1 MVAFAVLGY
10 AAFQFTGQ
18 VTSHATLTAQKA
30 SAPPSRQV
38 IHTPTARATASATPT
53 ASAAATARPAAPR
66 AQTIAAVSAV
76 AFGPLGTADGDNPQ
90 IAARVLTDPALG
102 WLTQWYASADFGDLK
117 QGTGLLLD
125 MGRTV
130 TITTVSLSLGSHPG
144 AELEL
149 RLGAAPD
156 LSVLP
161 VVAAATA
168 TGDQL
173 SVPLTT
179 PARARYVLVWFTK
192 LPPDG
197 AGTYQVVVHDV
208 TVRGQP

>member
-30 SAPPSRQV
+30 GAPSRKV
-38 IHTPTARATASATPT
+38 INTPPTPRATASATPT
-53 ASAAATARPAAPR
+53 ATARPAALR

-76 AFGPLGTADGDNPQ
+76 AFGPLGTADGDNPT

-161 VVAAATA
+161 VVATATA

>member
-30 SAPPSRQV
+30 GAPSRKV
-38 IHTPTARATASATPT
+38 INTPPTPRATASATPT
-53 ASAAATARPAAPR
+53 ATARPAALR